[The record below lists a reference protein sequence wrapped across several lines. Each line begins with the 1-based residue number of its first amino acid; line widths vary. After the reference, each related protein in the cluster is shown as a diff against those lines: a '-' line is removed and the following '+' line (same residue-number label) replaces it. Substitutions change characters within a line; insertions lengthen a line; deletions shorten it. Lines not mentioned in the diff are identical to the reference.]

1 MSGPFDLAD
10 DAAYQAWRAFKLSRA
25 PAIPENL
32 IVPVTRL
39 AEPTERE
46 RTALQARILAY
57 NMALVRATP
66 DQIEPDAILAFGR
79 ALGLVRADTN
89 LFADTRAITR
99 VTQAD
104 GPKDTAPLVNRRGDY
119 IPYTNRP
126 LGWHTDGYYNPP
138 ERQVRSWTLFC
149 VHPAAQGGVNS
160 LLDHEIAYIRLRD
173 ASPRH
178 LVALA
183 HPEALT
189 IPAHLDHGEIIR
201 PDSVGP
207 VFSVRDGRP
216 HLRYS
221 ARTRNALWRATPE
234 TDAARAALDR
244 LLSAPDV
251 FTCSY
256 RLQAGEGIVA
266 NNPLHNR
273 SGFIDGED
281 GQPKRLLIRV
291 RYLDAIASV
300 T

>member
-1 MSGPFDLAD
+1 VSGPFDLAD

-46 RTALQARILAY
+46 RTALQA
-57 NMALVRATP
+57 
-66 DQIEPDAILAFGR
+66 
-79 ALGLVRADTN
+79 
-89 LFADTRAITR
+89 
-99 VTQAD
+99 
-104 GPKDTAPLVNRRGDY
+104 
-119 IPYTNRP
+119 
-126 LGWHTDGYYNPP
+126 
-138 ERQVRSWTLFC
+138 
-149 VHPAAQGGVNS
+149 
-160 LLDHEIAYIRLRD
+160 
-173 ASPRH
+173 
-178 LVALA
+178 
-183 HPEALT
+183 
-189 IPAHLDHGEIIR
+189 
-201 PDSVGP
+201 
-207 VFSVRDGRP
+207 
-216 HLRYS
+216 
-221 ARTRNALWRATPE
+221 
-234 TDAARAALDR
+234 R